1 MNLKVIFKIFI
12 YYMRAKILL
21 HTYIIT
27 MVADFHNDYLS
38 SSSRISILQKYS
50 KSDNKIIGA
59 IFRGGKDY
67 VYAKTTLN
75 CFLENKTDN
84 LFFAFEDFSYEEDLP
99 NLIYGL
105 LDYMP
110 VYVGLTWNG
119 ENNLAYGAGS
129 SGKIKPRGIAI
140 IKELNKRGIY
150 LDVAHLSEQSF
161 YDALCY
167 TDKILCSHTCFYDL
181 CPHKRNLKTE
191 QIKEITDRGG
201 LIGLT
206 FYTPFLTENKTSTV
220 EDVFRH
226 VDFFVERFGIKNLAI
241 GSDFY
246 GCDNLPKGFSDY
258 SFSVIF
264 KEYLLKKGYKEWQ
277 IDAIIYGNL
286 SAFLAERPCFKG

>member
-1 MNLKVIFKIFI
+1 
-12 YYMRAKILL
+12 
-21 HTYIIT
+21 

-38 SSSRISILQKYS
+38 SSSRIKILQEYS
-50 KSDNKIIGA
+50 KSDNKIVGA
-59 IFRGGKDY
+59 IFRGRKDY

-75 CFLENKTDN
+75 FFLENKSDS

-129 SGKIKPRGIAI
+129 SGKIKTRGIAI
-140 IKELNKRGIY
+140 IKELNKREIY
-150 LDVAHLSEQSF
+150 LDAAHLSEQSF
-161 YDALCY
+161 YHALDY
-167 TDKILCSHTCFYDL
+167 TDKILCSHTCFYEL
-181 CPHKRNLKTE
+181 CPHARNLKTA
-191 QIKEITDRGG
+191 QIKEIVNRGG
-201 LIGLT
+201 LVGLT
-206 FYTPFLTENKTSTV
+206 FYTPFLTENKSSTV

-226 VDFFVERFGIKNLAI
+226 VDFFVERFGVKNLAI

-246 GCDNLPKGFSDY
+246 GCDNLPKGFGDY

-277 IDAIIYGNL
+277 IDAITYGNL
-286 SAFLAERPCFKG
+286 SAFLDKSPRFKG